1 MKKRAGAYS
10 IIELIIVVLFLAA
23 FAAVAIPRI
32 NFSAI
37 TKQKADGLARKI
49 TTDLRRTRT
58 LAISNAANNTEG
70 FELYMVGSSP
80 YGSYEIR
87 NINTSE
93 VVDSHTITPGISC
106 TDGGS
111 FKFGPFGDLLA
122 GSDTSLTVS
131 AEGKTFTIS
140 IIAATGTVKCVE
152 N

>member
-1 MKKRAGAYS
+1 MKRQAYS
-10 IIELIIVVLFLAA
+10 IIELIVVVLFLAA
-23 FAAVAIPRI
+23 FAAVAIPRL

-37 TKQKADGLARKI
+37 TKSKTDCLAGKI
-49 TTDLRRTRT
+49 VTDLRRTRT
-58 LAISNAANNTEG
+58 LAISSAANNTEG
-70 FELYMVGSSP
+70 FGLYMVGSSP
-80 YGSYEIR
+80 YSGYEIR

-106 TDGGS
+106 TGGGT

-122 GSDTSLTVS
+122 GSDTDLTVS
-131 AEGKTFTIS
+131 AEGKIFTIS

>member
-1 MKKRAGAYS
+1 MKRHAYS
-10 IIELIIVVLFLAA
+10 IIELIGEWNDTIEND
-23 FAAVAIPRI
+23 I
-32 NFSAI
+32 
-37 TKQKADGLARKI
+37 KI
-49 TTDLRRTRT
+49 ITDLRRTRT

-80 YGSYEIR
+80 YSGYEIR
-87 NINTSE
+87 NIDTSE

-106 TDGGS
+106 TGGGT
-111 FKFGPFGDLLA
+111 FKFGPFGDLDLSA

-140 IIAATGTVKCVE
+140 IIATTGTVKCVE

>member
-1 MKKRAGAYS
+1 MKRHAYS

-23 FAAVAIPRI
+23 FAAVAVPRL

-37 TKQKADGLARKI
+37 TKSKADCLAGKI
-49 TTDLRRTRT
+49 ITDLRRTRT

-80 YGSYEIR
+80 YSGYEIR
-87 NINTSE
+87 NIDTSE

-106 TDGGS
+106 TGGGT
-111 FKFGPFGDLLA
+111 FKFGPFGDLLT
-122 GSDTSLTVS
+122 GSDTDLTVS
-131 AEGKTFTIS
+131 AEGKIFTIS
-140 IIAATGTVKCVE
+140 IIAATGTVKCTE

>member
-1 MKKRAGAYS
+1 MKKRPEAYTV
-10 IIELIIVVLFLAA
+10 IELIIVVLFLAA
-23 FAAVAIPRI
+23 FAAVAVPRL

-37 TKQKADGLARKI
+37 TKQKADSIARKI
-49 TTDLRRTRT
+49 VTDLRYTRT

-80 YGSYEIR
+80 YGSYEIK
-87 NINTSE
+87 NIDTSE
-93 VVDSHTITPGISC
+93 VLDSHAIEPGISC
-106 TDGGS
+106 TGGGS
-111 FKFGPFGDLLA
+111 FKFGPFGDLLT

-152 N
+152 S